1 MQFKDIIG
9 QKQLKKRLIETV
21 ENGRISH
28 AQLFLGKGVNG
39 KFALAV
45 AYAQYINCPNKTADD
60 SCGVCLSCKKY
71 QALSHPDLFFSF
83 PVNKGKKGGA
93 DDDDGEEKTKETAN
107 VSKTASSKD
116 LISTMFYKEWL
127 AYLNETG
134 YYPYL
139 QDWYSRIN
147 IENQQGII
155 NVEEARRLVKDLS
168 YRPSEAQYKVL
179 IIWHP
184 DKMNPSAANL
194 LLKFFEEPPE
204 RTLIIMVADE
214 KEMLLNTIQSRFQL
228 VLVPKISF
236 SELRDYLISKFPQT
250 PVELV
255 ENAAVLA
262 NGDLHTAI
270 SVLEE
275 GDQIKEHF
283 LLFQSWMRMLYK
295 PKSLEEIKDFVEKIS
310 KIGREN
316 QKEFLQY
323 SLRLVQQSLN
333 LNYGH
338 TSLVRLTIYE
348 RDWLLKFSPFIHIN
362 NSLSIIEKLEKTLFE
377 IGRNGSA
384 SIIFMKLSL
393 DMSLLLK
400 IPK

>member
-9 QKQLKKRLIETV
+9 QEKLKRQLIETV
-21 ENGRISH
+21 DNGRISH

-45 AYAQYINCPNKTADD
+45 AYAQYINCPHKTADD

-93 DDDDGEEKTKETAN
+93 EDDDGEERTKDSGI
-107 VSKTASSKD
+107 SKTASTKD
-116 LISTMFYKEWL
+116 LISTMFNKEWL

-139 QDWYSRIN
+139 QDWYSRISMD
-147 IENQQGII
+147 NQQGII
-155 NVEEARRLVKDLS
+155 NVEEARRIVKDLS
-168 YRPSEAQYKVL
+168 FRPSEAHYKVL

-194 LLKFFEEPPE
+194 LLKFFEEPPA

-214 KEMLLNTIQSRFQL
+214 KELLLNTIQSRFQL
-228 VLVPKISF
+228 IPVPKIDSG
-236 SELRDYLISKFPQT
+236 SLRRHLRSMFPAISTQQI
-250 PVELV
+250 
-255 ENAAVLA
+255 ENAVILA
-262 NGDLHTAI
+262 DGDVHMAL
-270 SVLEE
+270 SVLME
-275 GDQIKEHF
+275 GEQIKDHF
-283 LLFQSWMRMLYK
+283 LMFQSWMRMCYK
-295 PKSLEEIKDFVEKIS
+295 AKSLEEIKDFVEKVS

-323 SLRLVQQSLN
+323 GLRLIHQSLN
-333 LNYGH
+333 MNYGH
-338 TSLVRLTIYE
+338 ATLTRLTIYE
-348 RDWLLKFSPFIHIN
+348 KDWLSKFSPFIHIN
-362 NSLSIIEKLEKTLFE
+362 NSLTIIEKLEKTIFE
-377 IGRNGSA
+377 IGRNASA
-384 SIIFMKLSL
+384 AIIFMKLSL
-393 DMSLLLK
+393 DLSLLLK